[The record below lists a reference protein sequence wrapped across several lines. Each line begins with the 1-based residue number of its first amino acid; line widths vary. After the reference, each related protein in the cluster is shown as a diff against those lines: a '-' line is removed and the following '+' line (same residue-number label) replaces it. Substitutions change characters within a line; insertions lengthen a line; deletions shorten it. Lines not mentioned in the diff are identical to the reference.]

1 LRFLADELNRP
12 EYLTTT
18 WFIETI
24 EHWFSLM
31 TSRHIVMALS
41 KLKPDVYE
49 KSIIFLNNF
58 IEIMTHLEVGNKRS
72 WKPSQ
77 SGSIISTTSIL
88 DLQNIYLNEKGFHF
102 LLTSRFTQDC
112 LENLFSVIRAKNI
125 IPNALQFKND
135 LQLIS
140 VFHYLR
146 NVSRG
151 SYDEDDRQILSGFI
165 DVLDNSSQNTTLKEV
180 QLPLEIDEPNMN
192 LCNGE
197 LNSLYNVCGNIIHSI
212 KKKSKLCRFCLSSVG
227 SNKSINAAF
236 AKLTKLKRYK
246 KGCLFFCNEITF
258 NMFLS
263 YEGIFRKYHF
273 IIKDQNCDI
282 KQFLISKIKEI
293 VNVHIPHCHN
303 YMIL

>member
-1 LRFLADELNRP
+1 
-12 EYLTTT
+12 
-18 WFIETI
+18 
-24 EHWFSLM
+24 
-31 TSRHIVMALS
+31 MALS